1 MSQRRNA
8 KYCAFHFRCMKKYPT
23 STDVS
28 KFLRLSFQS
37 LQTVHASI
45 YFLVLV
51 FITKFPRKRS
61 GQNRLVFVVFRMHSY
76 DIRLKLVRKHSPAV
90 FIQIQDGVR
99 EGPRKRAN
107 FPANLAQISAI
118 SRGRKSFFGSFV
130 LVYCVSMKFFPINL
144 NG

>member
-1 MSQRRNA
+1 MFSLPVHEEKQCNLFILQVPIFQNFFVFLSNLTNRS
-8 KYCAFHFRCMKKYPT
+8 
-23 STDVS
+23 STNLLPCCV
-28 KFLRLSFQS
+28 
-37 LQTVHASI
+37 
-45 YFLVLV
+45 Y
-51 FITKFPRKRS
+51 ITKFPQKRS
-61 GQNRLVFVVFRMHSY
+61 GQNRLVFVVFRVYSY

-118 SRGRKSFFGSFV
+118 SRGRKSFFGSFI